1 MREAVTFAGSFMQSF
16 TSMGPMLDIVALFS
30 AIAFYSGIY
39 LGIVMLLSFCS
50 ALSAM
55 YVIKSLSKKFQSN
68 GGYYLFAGEAL
79 GKDIG
84 IFTSFIYTSYALLTI
99 PSISLFVSYF
109 VLNTFLK
116 GTHFAAFFNYII
128 PFAFLLSIVGI
139 VYLGLGRSI
148 KYTLVAGIIEFAFI
162 TILDVL
168 FFKHGTASV
177 LSIFPV
183 NLHAVTS
190 VFTGVVFG
198 VLVFSGMESPVYL
211 SENTEERRRTVPRAL
226 VYSYLATGFLLVI
239 SAFSILLFLGS
250 EGLEKYTS
258 SPLVIENHIRI
269 IFGPAVYILFLI
281 LAILSSLNLC
291 VAYSN
296 SVLNEIRRMS
306 EDRILPMIRGNW
318 KNIVITYFILEGAI
332 GLIANV
338 FLGSFL
344 GFVVIAA
351 IVSFSYMA
359 VQFIGG
365 LSLIWLSANSGR
377 IKPFLI
383 ALFSVIVIS
392 LTLIFSLY
400 IDIFGNGPTRISI
413 VAFLIILI
421 VSFSISYAGKV
432 EFPEWY
438 DGIVMFNSI
447 KEADDIN

>member
-1 MREAVTFAGSFMQSF
+1 
-16 TSMGPMLDIVALFS
+16 
-30 AIAFYSGIY
+30 
-39 LGIVMLLSFCS
+39 
-50 ALSAM
+50 
-55 YVIKSLSKKFQSN
+55 
-68 GGYYLFAGEAL
+68 
-79 GKDIG
+79 
-84 IFTSFIYTSYALLTI
+84 
-99 PSISLFVSYF
+99 
-109 VLNTFLK
+109 
-116 GTHFAAFFNYII
+116 
-128 PFAFLLSIVGI
+128 
-139 VYLGLGRSI
+139 
-148 KYTLVAGIIEFAFI
+148 
-162 TILDVL
+162 
-168 FFKHGTASV
+168 
-177 LSIFPV
+177 
-183 NLHAVTS
+183 
-190 VFTGVVFG
+190 
-198 VLVFSGMESPVYL
+198 
-211 SENTEERRRTVPRAL
+211 
-226 VYSYLATGFLLVI
+226 
-239 SAFSILLFLGS
+239 LLFLGP

-258 SPLVIENHIRI
+258 SSLVIENHIRI

-306 EDRILPMIRGNW
+306 EDRILPIIWGNW
-318 KNIVITYFILEGAI
+318 RNIVITYFILEGAI

-365 LSLIWLSANSGR
+365 LSLIWLSASSGR
-377 IKPFLI
+377 IKPLLI

-447 KEADDIN
+447 KEADDVN

>member
-1 MREAVTFAGSFMQSF
+1 
-16 TSMGPMLDIVALFS
+16 
-30 AIAFYSGIY
+30 SGIY
-39 LGIVMLLSFCS
+39 LGLVMLLSFCS

-55 YVIKSLSKKFQSN
+55 YVTQSLSKKFQSN

-84 IFTSFIYTSYALLTI
+84 IFASFIYTSYALLTI

-109 VLNTFLK
+109 VLSTFLK
-116 GTHFAAFFNYII
+116 GIHFAALFAYII
-128 PFAFLLSIVGI
+128 PLVFLISTVGI

-148 KYTLVAGIIEFAFI
+148 KYTLVAGVIEFVFI

-168 FFKHGTASV
+168 FFKNASA
-177 LSIFPV
+177 SIPPIFPV
-183 NLHAVTS
+183 NLHDVAS

-198 VLVFSGMESPVYL
+198 ILVFSGMESPVYL
-211 SENTEERRRTVPRAL
+211 SENTERRLRTVPRAL
-226 VYSYLATGFLLVI
+226 VYSYLTTGILLVI

-250 EGLEKYTS
+250 EGLEKYVS
-258 SPLVIENHIRI
+258 SPLVIENFIHII
-269 IFGPAVYILFLI
+269 LGPVVYILFLI

-306 EDRILPMIRGNW
+306 EDGILPIVLGNW
-318 KNIVITYFILEGAI
+318 RNIVITFFILEGGI

-338 FLGSFL
+338 LLGNFL

-365 LSLIWLSANSGR
+365 LSLIWLSANSGQ
-377 IKPFLI
+377 IKSLLI
-383 ALFSVIVIS
+383 ASLSVIIIS

-400 IDIFGNGPTRISI
+400 IDIFGNGPTRISL
-413 VAFLIILI
+413 VAFLVILI
-421 VSFSISYAGKV
+421 VSFSISYVGKTK
-432 EFPEWY
+432 FPDWY
-438 DGIVMFNSI
+438 DGIEMFNSI